1 MFNTADLRELCLC
14 LFIFLIHSSI
24 YVHGAKENYE
34 NRGQIIGQHNGNLL
48 LETASDRN
56 ITVRLM
62 GDAATILVN
71 DVDMMEIFRRRQR
84 AIAAHKANELREPLS
99 LEPIKG
105 QFRITNRNLVKLG
118 RRLNRLS
125 NGTKRNGVS
134 QRLLRKQKQ
143 RIQRIEDSIQNVQKN
158 LVKDE
163 CKSNPCKNGG
173 ICYDAYEA
181 FQCECPA
188 GWQGPTCEDDVNE
201 CFDLAGTDLAACQ
214 NNAQCINTP
223 GSYRCVCRN
232 GFTGTHCR
240 LRHNACL
247 AGQSKE
253 LCGDHGTCIHSNANA
268 DGFVCICDQGWTWAN
283 TNATVPNSNP
293 CTKDVDECRPDIN
306 PCHRDCINLPGS
318 YRCGPCPPGYTGDGK
333 YCRDINECAPGE
345 GSGEENGGCSLQPRV
360 ACINTE
366 GSYRCGRCPPG
377 WNGDGRTCKA
387 ADSNTCNGE
396 QICHPQATCEMISQT
411 MVCSC
416 REGFFGHGYGPNGCN
431 EDSDRQPCHEHL
443 CQNNGTCVVNGGRG
457 TSCICQPGYTGALC
471 NQSDACH
478 PNPCRNKGT
487 CRLILP
493 NDFTCNCP
501 VGYTDKKCSSLRFYC
516 GSTVRAARGTLRF
529 PPNNEESTYQ
539 PDERCPFIIRT
550 TPGSVLNVTFNQF
563 DLQNSTNCKS
573 DFLQLHDG
581 SSLAARRIGTYCG
594 STLPEG
600 NGTII
605 ATHGQIFFW
614 FLSDNRTEGRG
625 FNLTWSSQPLSCGGE
640 ITIPTITQNQ
650 SGIIRSPGYPGKAPP
665 RADCRWLI
673 TAPFGT
679 RLILRFFDITL
690 GGNRN
695 TNCSQDSLIIHD
707 EDRQIFVA
715 CDSIQPSPLHSSSN
729 KLRLDFHTDAHFA
742 DSSFQLHYE
751 AVPGV
756 PGCGGIYTEPTG
768 RISSLRNSEICLYLI
783 EQPSGTQIQL
793 NFLQMDLPSIS
804 MCQLQKVEIF
814 DGRTDSDPLL
824 KRFCEKPSASELEP
838 IISAGEVV
846 LIRVENNL
854 AGLLR
859 NRGFELTY
867 TRVCNYN
874 IRDSNPGII
883 QTPNYPGAYFSGL
896 TCTFLI
902 QGPIQK
908 AIKLKIT
915 DLSFSVTDSVT
926 SENNYLDIYLSRDEK
941 RRYNKTMGNTIVVTK
956 LNEARVIFHGSGA
969 GPDIGRGFRIEYSF
983 TATICGGIVTQPIEH
998 KLQFTN
1004 DLFCQWIIEIPGRKL
1019 VQMSSSTICGGTYTH
1034 RYGIIKSP
1042 NWPRPYGS
1050 EEECI
1055 WLIRAPLGHRIELI
1069 VNNFTLEGVLDECL
1083 TDYLEVRNGDMILS
1097 PLIGRYCGTN
1107 IPSRIPSFGNALYVQ
1122 FKSDDSVEMDG
1133 FHINWQFVESGCGGK
1148 LYTPEGSI
1156 HSPHSGLETSGAVA
1170 CDWQIVVAQGSR
1182 ITMRLQS
1189 FDQDLCRGQL
1199 IIYDGPTTQNRPMR
1213 LNCTRDFLKPNIDI
1227 TLRSSTN
1234 RVLVRYDVSND
1245 EPDGI
1250 SFTLDYVTN
1259 CKVQLEQM
1267 YGAVETPN
1275 FPENYPD
1282 DSDCEWDL
1290 RAGDG
1295 NNHIQLAFSHLMLD
1309 CVFDFIMLQ
1318 DMQNDQVL
1326 GQRRLCNRDKQD
1338 GPITSEGNR
1347 FLLSFTSDVSDN
1359 NQGFHAEY
1367 KRVGCGEKL
1376 QGYGGH
1382 LESPNAPY
1390 SVDLDCIW
1398 QISVPEGK
1406 RIRLVINELHIETN
1420 EQDCSQDALTVAVPM
1435 INGGNNYSS
1444 TSVLLR
1450 SCQIETST
1458 QTFKSPGN
1466 ELNVHFRSSKTR
1478 ARKYFKA
1485 SYVQLPASCGGLSS
1499 SSNGLITSPGF
1510 HDQEDGDPI
1519 KVNAADLECDW
1530 QIQVPNS
1537 YGISLQFEY
1546 FNLTD
1551 SPNCSA
1557 AFIELSKLD
1566 ADDSE
1571 HFLERACGDEKLLIR
1586 LVHGNK
1592 LRVRFIVKAN
1602 NFGRFALRY
1611 ERQCGGPLPSTEGYI
1626 KSRLDENCRWLLSS
1640 PEGSKLS
1647 LTILQLECP
1656 ACSVGNNCTNGLT
1669 ILDDDDEVMLN
1680 SFCNTHP
1687 VDLIVRANNVAIL
1700 AKGINFSGRYTNI
1713 ANTCGG
1719 EILSARGTLTS
1730 PNYPDSYPENV
1741 ECVWSIAAR
1750 AGNTIELTF
1759 SQLDIAKSEH
1769 CNEDFLE
1776 IRAGLQGRILG
1787 LYCDNNMPDSPIYV
1801 NSSVWIK
1808 FRSLPKNSAK
1818 GFMLRWN
1825 YVHENE
1831 ITEQTNGTIESPPTL
1846 SVIGDFQPYSWRI
1859 FVKRNMLII
1868 LQFVEYNFGLMLY
1881 DGYDTTALG
1890 VNINSSPWQFTSS
1903 SNVLYLRTTNA
1914 AFSSFR
1920 LTWHT
1925 VSTEEVENNRTVSN
1939 NLCHEK
1945 LTVNSLA
1952 SVMVSSPGYPNG
1964 YKPNMNCEWIYKAKN
1979 NWEHVYV
1986 DILKARLED
1995 ISDCEADY
2003 LQIQSSSNLNDWN
2016 TELRVCNKSDKSPI
2030 QRVHGTPNLRLQFV
2044 SDASINGTGFLARV
2058 GTRCGSNMT
2067 GPVGTIASSMFS
2079 TDCDWHIEVNA
2090 GRKIDITI
2098 QYDKIN
2104 MNNITCPSYGLI
2116 YDGLD
2121 NAAPLMVN
2129 GKFCNRHDFATE
2141 NYRTSGSHVFIKY
2154 VIGKTLVQVPFSNW
2168 TLTYREFN
2176 ECNGEI
2182 QLTELANT
2190 YNISTPGY
2198 PYYPHPHADC
2208 TWLVIGP
2215 PGETIS
2221 ATFVDR
2227 FDLSIRQCEEEFVE
2241 LYDGSTQMANRLLKS
2256 CTRPKTTLRSTSNL
2270 LLIHYQTNLIEPRSG
2285 FRLNVSLSKC
2295 GGVYTRYSDSITSE
2309 NYPALGAYPKNT
2321 VCTYTIKL
2329 PIRMSIQLNITDLH
2343 LPLNIQEQD
2352 PTKIDSIEIID
2363 LMDMDK
2369 VLNVLYGNTTT
2380 PLLIPLYTNEVA
2392 IRFRSVKNVNNYR
2405 GFKLTYQRVF
2415 EYCSREVNAPSG
2427 NLNIPIQQV
2436 SFGNRACRWR
2446 ITVPKGQRVRLE
2458 LTNLGDIQQLRQ
2470 NVTSIRTPIGLDI
2483 YNRFPQPIFSF
2494 YNDEWQRSDITKFN
2508 LIGYNGS
2515 GIIESTD
2522 NYMLAVILVYK
2533 LNLATTTLKAKYSSE
2548 QATQCPPDIGDR
2560 ASGVVSIESLNGL
2573 TNYFCVINFVGSTDE
2588 TIVFKIEEYQFKT
2601 RRGFMALTFRDNNNG
2616 MFTKKL
2622 TANVTNSFVSL
2633 ATISGA
2639 VLLLQNSDTQL
2650 QRFRASYRRHKC
2662 GGVIRMEE
2670 SMILDFPPE
2679 NGLDDDDYG
2688 EVECTWLLTNSMGYE
2703 LFGNISLSD
2712 RCDREYLVIFSG
2724 MLEVARL
2731 CRGMAELNTTL
2742 LQKSSSR
2749 VIYHS
2754 SQYRSGGG
2762 RPGPRTQFTLQ
2773 ARRTTASKMVY
2784 VGQRSSPMIEIN
2796 STKYKNNME
2805 LSWDYQTSEGVFLV
2819 VEFHGRFF
2827 IESSPNCTHDQ
2838 LQVLGYINGLWQME
2852 KTFCGRELP
2861 ANVVINSSKIRVVF
2875 RTNANITGDGFA
2887 FTVKNTCSTMLKAT
2901 DQLQTLTSPRWLAS
2915 RDHKLNCSYEI
2926 YTDTQKQLVINVK
2939 SRGQDGW
2946 SSNMCKSSYFQAFKM
2961 PEIPSDGTANAAD
2974 DGEQLIDRF
2983 CPNFEVTGYRKLRL
2997 NYISTMVRRFELQ
3010 YQLWGCGGNFTQPFE
3025 LRSPRGETT
3034 GSYANNLNCVW
3045 RITAPATQAIFIDF
3059 KYLDMEKSREC
3070 HFDELSIY
3078 KGSLATVEQRVARL
3092 CGTMNTPPTIMVN
3105 SNQATIVVRTDASNS
3120 GRGFMANVRFT
3131 KNCNEDLALS
3141 EGNDRL
3147 NVMRQYQINKSEDLI
3162 CYFRASVPPKYRIAV
3177 ELKTLNLNNQTY
3189 LEVIDSK
3196 PEITSL
3202 AKYSNITGIRPKF
3215 FSSYEDLSVLL
3226 KSGNQSKSS
3235 NISFELILQMERTMC
3250 GENDIQL
3257 NSKTNFT
3264 IRLPKMDGNISS
3276 IQETVGGGGIH
3287 CTWNI
3292 KSTDEVE
3299 VRIRWL
3305 RVREVS
3311 QITGKCVDYLQV
3323 SGSFP
3328 TKYYCGQL
3336 NDTYEVIEKYAS
3348 DNFKLTF
3355 HTDDLDKDSGVEF
3368 EVSERVACNR
3378 TYTELSGYITYN
3390 REYAIFNCTDYIRVP
3405 DSYTLMLRILDV
3417 QFVWDYSAKYFN
3429 VTDLK
3434 AKHTL
3439 LNITSSEYTA
3449 INKFTTTNELLL
3461 EMTSISNMQ
3470 MFYYATNKNLPSG
3483 CGGYIT
3489 SIRGTLVNPPYDNRN
3504 HSVCTWILAPS
3515 AIVDLTFS
3523 FLEFDMGSETNCP
3536 LDNIKFY
3543 EISADG
3549 SEKLRQTLCG
3559 QGYPE
3564 SFVITSNHVK
3574 IVAKKSPNF
3583 DGTGFQIEYLPKNY
3597 YDY

>member
-1 MFNTADLRELCLC
+1 MQLKWGC
-14 LFIFLIHSSI
+14 
-24 YVHGAKENYE
+24 
-34 NRGQIIGQHNGNLL
+34 
-48 LETASDRN
+48 DRA
-56 ITVRLM
+56 R
-62 GDAATILVN
+62 
-71 DVDMMEIFRRRQR
+71 
-84 AIAAHKANELREPLS
+84 
-99 LEPIKG
+99 
-105 QFRITNRNLVKLG
+105 
-118 RRLNRLS
+118 
-125 NGTKRNGVS
+125 
-134 QRLLRKQKQ
+134 
-143 RIQRIEDSIQNVQKN
+143 
-158 LVKDE
+158 
-163 CKSNPCKNGG
+163 
-173 ICYDAYEA
+173 
-181 FQCECPA
+181 
-188 GWQGPTCEDDVNE
+188 GPTCEDDVNE

-247 AGQSKE
+247 AEQSKE

-333 YCRDINECAPGE
+333 NCRDINECAPGE

-396 QICHPQATCEMISQT
+396 QICHTQATCEMISQT

-416 REGFFGHGYGPNGCN
+416 REGFYGHGYGPNGCT
-431 EDSDRQPCHEHL
+431 EDSDRQPCQEHL
-443 CQNNGTCVVNGGRG
+443 CQNNGTCVLNGGRG

-501 VGYTDKKCSSLRFYC
+501 HGYTDKKCSSLRFYC

-581 SSLAARRIGTYCG
+581 GSLAARRIGTYCG

-614 FLSDNRTEGRG
+614 FLSDKRIEGRG

-679 RLILRFFDITL
+679 RLVLRFFDITL

-707 EDRQIFVA
+707 ADRQIFVA
-715 CDSIQPSPLHSSSN
+715 CNSIQPSPLYSSSN
-729 KLRLDFHTDAHFA
+729 KLRLDFHTDAHYS

-756 PGCGGIYTEPTG
+756 PGCGGIYTEPT
-768 RISSLRNSEICLYLI
+768 
-783 EQPSGTQIQL
+783 
-793 NFLQMDLPSIS
+793 
-804 MCQLQKVEIF
+804 
-814 DGRTDSDPLL
+814 
-824 KRFCEKPSASELEP
+824 
-838 IISAGEVV
+838 
-846 LIRVENNL
+846 
-854 AGLLR
+854 
-859 NRGFELTY
+859 
-867 TRVCNYN
+867 
-874 IRDSNPGII
+874 
-883 QTPNYPGAYFSGL
+883 
-896 TCTFLI
+896 
-902 QGPIQK
+902 
-908 AIKLKIT
+908 
-915 DLSFSVTDSVT
+915 
-926 SENNYLDIYLSRDEK
+926 
-941 RRYNKTMGNTIVVTK
+941 
-956 LNEARVIFHGSGA
+956 
-969 GPDIGRGFRIEYSF
+969 
-983 TATICGGIVTQPIEH
+983 
-998 KLQFTN
+998 
-1004 DLFCQWIIEIPGRKL
+1004 
-1019 VQMSSSTICGGTYTH
+1019 
-1034 RYGIIKSP
+1034 
-1042 NWPRPYGS
+1042 
-1050 EEECI
+1050 
-1055 WLIRAPLGHRIELI
+1055 
-1069 VNNFTLEGVLDECL
+1069 
-1083 TDYLEVRNGDMILS
+1083 
-1097 PLIGRYCGTN
+1097 
-1107 IPSRIPSFGNALYVQ
+1107 
-1122 FKSDDSVEMDG
+1122 DDSVEMDG
-1133 FHINWQFVESGCGGK
+1133 FHMNWQFVESGCGGK
-1148 LYTPEGSI
+1148 LNSPEGSI

-1170 CDWQIVVAQGSR
+1170 CDWQIVVAQGST
-1182 ITMRLQS
+1182 ITIRLQS
-1189 FDQDLCRGQL
+1189 SDLGVCGGQL

-1213 LNCTRDFLKPNIDI
+1213 LKCTREFSKPNIDI
-1227 TLRSSTN
+1227 TIRSSTN

-1259 CKVQLEQM
+1259 CKVRLEQM
-1267 YGAVETPN
+1267 FGAIETPN
-1275 FPENYPD
+1275 FPENYPEN
-1282 DSDCEWDL
+1282 SNCEWDL

-1295 NNHIQLAFSHLMLD
+1295 NNHIQLAFSHLKLD
-1309 CVFDFIMLQ
+1309 CVYDFTMLQ
-1318 DMQNDQVL
+1318 DMQNDQIL
-1326 GQRRLCNRDKQD
+1326 GQRRLCNHDKQD

-1347 FLLSFTSDVSDN
+1347 FLLSFSSDFSDS

-1390 SVDLDCIW
+1390 GVDLDCYW

-1435 INGGNNYSS
+1435 INGGHNYSS

-1519 KVNAADLECDW
+1519 NINAADLECDW

-1602 NFGRFALRY
+1602 SFGRFALRY
-1611 ERQCGGPLPSTEGYI
+1611 ERQCGGPLPSGEGYI

-1656 ACSVGNNCTNGLT
+1656 ACGVTNCTNGLT

-1687 VDLIVRANNVAIL
+1687 VNLIVRANNVAIL

-1719 EILSARGTLTS
+1719 EILSARGTLTT

-1741 ECVWSIAAR
+1741 ECVWSIAAH

-1759 SQLDIAKSEH
+1759 SQLDIVKSEH

-1776 IRAGLQGRILG
+1776 IRAGLQGQILG
-1787 LYCDNNMPDSPIYV
+1787 LYCDNNMPDSPLYV

-1808 FRSLPKNSAK
+1808 FRSMPKNTAK

-1825 YVHENE
+1825 Y
-1831 ITEQTNGTIESPPTL
+1831 
-1846 SVIGDFQPYSWRI
+1846 
-1859 FVKRNMLII
+1859 
-1868 LQFVEYNFGLMLY
+1868 
-1881 DGYDTTALG
+1881 
-1890 VNINSSPWQFTSS
+1890 
-1903 SNVLYLRTTNA
+1903 
-1914 AFSSFR
+1914 
-1920 LTWHT
+1920 
-1925 VSTEEVENNRTVSN
+1925 
-1939 NLCHEK
+1939 
-1945 LTVNSLA
+1945 
-1952 SVMVSSPGYPNG
+1952 
-1964 YKPNMNCEWIYKAKN
+1964 
-1979 NWEHVYV
+1979 
-1986 DILKARLED
+1986 ARLED
-1995 ISDCEADY
+1995 ISDCGADY

-2016 TELRVCNKSDKSPI
+2016 TELRVCNILDKSPI

-2044 SDASINGTGFLARV
+2044 SDASINGTGFVARV
-2058 GTRCGSNMT
+2058 RTKCGSNMT
-2067 GPVGTIASSMFS
+2067 GPVGTIASSML
-2079 TDCDWHIEVNA
+2079 TTNCDWHIEVNA

-2098 QYDKIN
+2098 QYAKIN

-2215 PGETIS
+2215 SGETIS

-2227 FDLSIRQCEEEFVE
+2227 FDLSVRHCEEEFVE
-2241 LYDGSTQMANRLLKS
+2241 IYDGSTQMANRLHKS
-2256 CTRPKTTLRSTSNL
+2256 CIRPKTTIRSTSNL

-2285 FRLNVSLSKC
+2285 FRLNISLSKC
-2295 GGVYTRYSDSITSE
+2295 GGVYTRYSDSISSE
-2309 NYPALGAYPKNT
+2309 NYPAMGAYPKNT

-2329 PIRMSIQLNITDLH
+2329 AIRMSIQLNITDLH
-2343 LPLNIQEQD
+2343 LPFNNQEQD
-2352 PTKIDSIEIID
+2352 PTRMDSIEIID
-2363 LMDMDK
+2363 LMDMDR

-2380 PLLIPLYTNEVA
+2380 PLLLPLYTNEVA

-2405 GFKLTYQRVF
+2405 GFKLTYERVF

-2427 NLNIPIQQV
+2427 NLNIPFQQV

-2458 LTNLGDIQQLRQ
+2458 LTNLGDIQEVRQ
-2470 NVTSIRTPIGLDI
+2470 NVTSI
-2483 YNRFPQPIFSF
+2483 
-2494 YNDEWQRSDITKFN
+2494 
-2508 LIGYNGS
+2508 
-2515 GIIESTD
+2515 
-2522 NYMLAVILVYK
+2522 
-2533 LNLATTTLKAKYSSE
+2533 
-2548 QATQCPPDIGDR
+2548 
-2560 ASGVVSIESLNGL
+2560 
-2573 TNYFCVINFVGSTDE
+2573 
-2588 TIVFKIEEYQFKT
+2588 
-2601 RRGFMALTFRDNNNG
+2601 
-2616 MFTKKL
+2616 
-2622 TANVTNSFVSL
+2622 
-2633 ATISGA
+2633 
-2639 VLLLQNSDTQL
+2639 
-2650 QRFRASYRRHKC
+2650 RRHKC

-2670 SMILDFPPE
+2670 SIILDFPRE

-2688 EVECTWLLTNSMGYE
+2688 EVECAWLLTNSMGYE

-2712 RCDREYLVIFSG
+2712 SCDREYLVIFSG

-2731 CRGMAELNTTL
+2731 CRA
-2742 LQKSSSR
+2742 
-2749 VIYHS
+2749 
-2754 SQYRSGGG
+2754 
-2762 RPGPRTQFTLQ
+2762 
-2773 ARRTTASKMVY
+2773 
-2784 VGQRSSPMIEIN
+2784 
-2796 STKYKNNME
+2796 
-2805 LSWDYQTSEGVFLV
+2805 
-2819 VEFHGRFF
+2819 
-2827 IESSPNCTHDQ
+2827 
-2838 LQVLGYINGLWQME
+2838 
-2852 KTFCGRELP
+2852 P
-2861 ANVVINSSKIRVVF
+2861 AN
-2875 RTNANITGDGFA
+2875 
-2887 FTVKNTCSTMLKAT
+2887 
-2901 DQLQTLTSPRWLAS
+2901 
-2915 RDHKLNCSYEI
+2915 
-2926 YTDTQKQLVINVK
+2926 
-2939 SRGQDGW
+2939 
-2946 SSNMCKSSYFQAFKM
+2946 
-2961 PEIPSDGTANAAD
+2961 
-2974 DGEQLIDRF
+2974 
-2983 CPNFEVTGYRKLRL
+2983 
-2997 NYISTMVRRFELQ
+2997 
-3010 YQLWGCGGNFTQPFE
+3010 
-3025 LRSPRGETT
+3025 
-3034 GSYANNLNCVW
+3034 
-3045 RITAPATQAIFIDF
+3045 QAIFIDF
-3059 KYLDMEKSREC
+3059 KYLDLEKSREC

-3078 KGSLATVEQRVARL
+3078 KGSLAIVEQRVARL
-3092 CGTMNTPPTIMVN
+3092 CGTINTPPTIMVN
-3105 SNQATIVVRTDASNS
+3105 SNQAIIVVRTDESNS
-3120 GRGFMANVRFT
+3120 GRGFLAN
-3131 KNCNEDLALS
+3131 LAI
-3141 EGNDRL
+3141 E
-3147 NVMRQYQINKSEDLI
+3147 
-3162 CYFRASVPPKYRIAV
+3162 
-3177 ELKTLNLNNQTY
+3177 
-3189 LEVIDSK
+3189 
-3196 PEITSL
+3196 
-3202 AKYSNITGIRPKF
+3202 
-3215 FSSYEDLSVLL
+3215 
-3226 KSGNQSKSS
+3226 
-3235 NISFELILQMERTMC
+3235 
-3250 GENDIQL
+3250 
-3257 NSKTNFT
+3257 
-3264 IRLPKMDGNISS
+3264 
-3276 IQETVGGGGIH
+3276 
-3287 CTWNI
+3287 
-3292 KSTDEVE
+3292 
-3299 VRIRWL
+3299 
-3305 RVREVS
+3305 
-3311 QITGKCVDYLQV
+3311 
-3323 SGSFP
+3323 P
-3328 TKYYCGQL
+3328 T
-3336 NDTYEVIEKYAS
+3336 
-3348 DNFKLTF
+3348 
-3355 HTDDLDKDSGVEF
+3355 
-3368 EVSERVACNR
+3368 
-3378 TYTELSGYITYN
+3378 
-3390 REYAIFNCTDYIRVP
+3390 
-3405 DSYTLMLRILDV
+3405 
-3417 QFVWDYSAKYFN
+3417 
-3429 VTDLK
+3429 
-3434 AKHTL
+3434 
-3439 LNITSSEYTA
+3439 
-3449 INKFTTTNELLL
+3449 
-3461 EMTSISNMQ
+3461 
-3470 MFYYATNKNLPSG
+3470 
-3483 CGGYIT
+3483 
-3489 SIRGTLVNPPYDNRN
+3489 
-3504 HSVCTWILAPS
+3504 
-3515 AIVDLTFS
+3515 
-3523 FLEFDMGSETNCP
+3523 
-3536 LDNIKFY
+3536 
-3543 EISADG
+3543 
-3549 SEKLRQTLCG
+3549 
-3559 QGYPE
+3559 
-3564 SFVITSNHVK
+3564 
-3574 IVAKKSPNF
+3574 PN
-3583 DGTGFQIEYLPKNY
+3583 
-3597 YDY
+3597 